1 MAGKSGNAKGR
12 KRGVGVPCFVVTVY
26 PGSRM
31 GIRLKGG
38 RKEYGLS
45 LVRVWG
51 FARYVNSRVRMQKVG
66 R

>member
-1 MAGKSGNAKGR
+1 MAGKSGNAKSKTR
-12 KRGVGVPCFVVTVY
+12 RVGVPCFVVTVY

-38 RKEYGLS
+38 RKEYSLA

-51 FARYVNSRVRMQKVG
+51 FARYVNSRVRMQRVG